1 MKLYPAESVDNDTTV
16 GGFVVEFDSGVK
28 KVIAWRQDA
37 PILPVLDAA
46 KEYTAR
52 LVATLLEERH
62 MDEVEFTNWASAVAA
77 VQKIIT
83 DWNERQT
90 QARFDHDLA
99 EMAKIEQRIHNA
111 RLN

>member
-1 MKLYPAESVDNDTTV
+1 MKLYPAESADNDTTV
-16 GGFVVEFDSGVK
+16 GGFIVEFDSGVR
-28 KVIAWRQDA
+28 KVIAWKQDA

-46 KEYTAR
+46 KLYTAK
-52 LVATLLEERH
+52 LVEQLLKERH

-83 DWNERQT
+83 DWNDKQT
-90 QARFDHDLA
+90 QARFEHDLA
-99 EMAKIEQRIHNA
+99 EMAKTEQRIHNA